1 MCFSPLASISTLVIG
16 LSGAYLCYSLDTP
29 TDKLVGLFFGFV
41 SLMQGIEYLLW
52 ENQKCNSTN
61 KMISLLGM
69 ILNHLQPVVLAILI
83 LVLNKDLDKNI
94 KNKIISFTA
103 VYIVVI
109 TFYSFQ
115 FFTNKECTIKNV
127 HSHLEWQWNGMEY
140 RVFVYLLFLFTLIY
154 LFLKGTPNKKYGKI
168 LAIFTF
174 VSYWASFFIYKDQQV
189 IGSMWCLF
197 ASFAPVIWY
206 FLRKKQ
212 II

>member
-1 MCFSPLASISTLVIG
+1 MCFSPMASISTLIIG
-16 LSGAYLCYSLDTP
+16 LSGAYLCYSLNTP

-52 ENQKCNSTN
+52 ENQKCNGNN
-61 KMISLLGM
+61 KLISLLGM
-69 ILNHLQPVVLAILI
+69 ILNHLQPVILTVLI
-83 LVLNKDLDKNI
+83 LLLNKNLDKNT
-94 KNKIISFTA
+94 KNKIIGFTSI
-103 VYIVVI
+103 YIIII

-115 FFTNKECTIKNV
+115 FFNEKQCTIKNI
-127 HSHLEWQWNGMEY
+127 HSHLEWRWNDMEY
-140 RVFVYLLFLFTLIY
+140 REYVYLLFLFTLIY
-154 LFLKGTPNKKYGKI
+154 LFLIGTPNKKYGKI
-168 LAIFTF
+168 LAAITLI
-174 VSYWASFFIYKDQQV
+174 SYLISFFIYKDQQV

>member
-16 LSGAYLCYSLDTP
+16 LSGAYLCYSLGTP
-29 TDKLVGLFFGFV
+29 TDKLVALMFGFV

-61 KMISLLGM
+61 KGISLLGM

-94 KNKIISFTA
+94 KNKIVSFTA

-115 FFTNKECTIKNV
+115 FFNNTKCTIKNI
-127 HSHLEWQWNGMEY
+127 HNHLGWEWNGMEY
-140 RVFVYLLFLFTLIY
+140 RVFVYLLFLFTMFY

-168 LAIFTF
+168 LAGITLI
-174 VSYWASFFIYKDQQV
+174 SYPISYFIYKDQQV

-197 ASFAPVIWY
+197 ASFMPIIWF